1 MSTSDLSP
9 GEDPA
14 ASQLGP
20 GWWLPALTA
29 RDREAVGQGTRPPWA
44 DAVENA
50 VAALASRAW
59 LPAEDAV
66 ADTAAENAAAG
77 GSAGGGLD
85 PHLIPLWPFL
95 AGIRERLAAAALGLP
110 AGYAVPGL
118 LADAYVSA
126 VERQLAD
133 IARRTTESELAKPTP
148 GGFAARLRTPAGLAA
163 FLTEY
168 PVLARLLGTASE
180 LSVEA
185 GLELLS
191 RFAADRTAIVTE
203 LLGGVDP
210 GPVMA
215 IEPGLGDRHRGG
227 RSVTAVSFADG
238 RRVIYKPSDLGG
250 HLAFQRIVDW
260 LNARVPAGELRM
272 PAAVAR
278 PGYGWVEFI
287 VGRPL
292 PRPAAAAEFYRR
304 EGVLLAALYATHAC
318 DMHHE
323 NVIASGADPIVI
335 DVETIFHP
343 DLPMPR
349 TTTPDPAAEVLA
361 SSVQSTGL
369 LPYVTVDS
377 GGAHD
382 QSGLTGGRGR
392 NVPRFDG
399 EVIEPDG
406 HEAAVLEGFRL
417 GYDAIAAEPAAFALL
432 LSSFGNLEV
441 RTVVRPTSGYAGLM
455 SETTH
460 PDLLRDAADRDKA
473 LGVLREVSAHHPLW
487 SGLADYE
494 IADLWNGDIPLLTT
508 RPSRPDLWTSGG
520 VRLPGQLG
528 QTGLSCAL
536 ANVRAMGEVDR
547 RDQEWIISASLAAR
561 KPNRGHRGARAVHG
575 PVTAAAAEPSRL
587 LAAACGLGDQIMA
600 SAIASR
606 EGPGRDG
613 PDRDGPGRVNW
624 LGLQLVEDTQWML
637 LPMGGGL
644 ADGYL
649 GVALFLAQLGELTG
663 IDRYA
668 EAARQAVSA
677 IPGLLA
683 AISGRPELVAAIGCG
698 GIGGLGGISYGLA
711 RMSGLLHDAELG
723 RWAGMAAE
731 LAATVDLAAVTPGW
745 VAGSAGCLA
754 AMVAVQAELGFWP
767 AAELARAC
775 ADHLCELVE
784 DTDGHCGFDGDR
796 AGGFAA
802 GPAGVGWSLVRFAE
816 TGFAETGFD
825 ETGAEPRYLAAGRLA
840 ARRGLETSPPDDS
853 LGWCSGASGR
863 LLART
868 CLPAAAE
875 GLDEEAGILAHRP
888 VLADLSLCHG
898 EAGVADVLTVLSAA
912 TRSRAAYRA
921 QRHRAGLLL
930 DVATRH
936 TSVCG
941 TPGGVS
947 TPGLLNGLAGIG
959 YGLLR
964 LGFADRVPSALLLQ
978 ASSSA
983 STLTHGHS
991 PTREE
996 IP

>member
-9 GEDPA
+9 GEYPA
-14 ASQLGP
+14 ASQLGR
-20 GWWLPALTA
+20 GWWRPALTA
-29 RDREAVGQGTRPPWA
+29 RDRDAAGQAPPPRPPWV
-44 DAVENA
+44 DVVENA
-50 VAALASRAW
+50 V
-59 LPAEDAV
+59 
-66 ADTAAENAAAG
+66 AAAG
-77 GSAGGGLD
+77 GSAGGSAGGALD
-85 PHLIPLWPFL
+85 PHLSPLRPFL
-95 AGIRERLAAAALGLP
+95 AGIRERLAAAALALP
-110 AGYAVPGL
+110 AGYAVPGR
-118 LADAYVSA
+118 LADAYASA
-126 VERQLAD
+126 VGRQLAD
-133 IARRTTESELAKPTP
+133 IARRTLESELTKQEP
-148 GGFAARLRTPAGLAA
+148 GDFAARLRTQAGLAA
-163 FLTEY
+163 FLAEY

-210 GPVMA
+210 GPVVA

-227 RSVTAVSFADG
+227 RSVTALSFADG
-238 RRVIYKPSDLGG
+238 RTVIYKPNDLGG
-250 HLAFQRIVDW
+250 HLAFQRIIDW

-292 PRPAAAAEFYRR
+292 PRAAAAAEFYRR

-323 NVIASGADPIVI
+323 NVIASGAYPVVI
-335 DVETIFHP
+335 DVETVFHP

-349 TTTPDPAAEVLA
+349 TTAPDPAAEVLA

-369 LPYVTVDS
+369 LPYVTVDEE
-377 GGAHD
+377 GAHD
-382 QSGLTGGRGR
+382 QSGMTGGPGR

-399 EVIEPDG
+399 KVIEPDG

-417 GYDAIAAEPAAFALL
+417 GYDAIAAEPTAFALL
-432 LSSFGNLEV
+432 LSSCGNLEV
-441 RTVVRPTSGYAGLM
+441 RTVIRPTSGYAGLM

-473 LGVLREVSAHHPLW
+473 LGLLHEVSAQQPLW

-494 IADLWNGDIPLLTT
+494 IADLWNGDIPRLTT
-508 RPSRPDLWTSGG
+508 RPSRPDIWTSGG
-520 VRLPGQLG
+520 VRLPRQLQ

-547 RDQEWIISASLAAR
+547 RDQEWIISASLATR

-575 PVTAAAAEPSRL
+575 PVTAAAAEPGRL
-587 LAAACGLGDQIMA
+587 LAAACGVADQIMA
-600 SAIASR
+600 SAIAGR

-613 PDRDGPGRVNW
+613 PARVNW

-637 LPMGGGL
+637 LPMGAGL

-649 GVALFLAQLGELTG
+649 GVALFLAQLAELTG

-668 EAARQAVSA
+668 EAARQAVSVF
-677 IPGLLA
+677 PGLLA
-683 AISGRPELVAAIGCG
+683 AIGGRPELADAIGCG
-698 GIGGLGGISYGLA
+698 GIGGLGGISHGLA

-723 RWAGMAAE
+723 RWAGTAVE
-731 LAATVDLAAVTPGW
+731 LAATVNPAAAAPGW

-754 AMVAVQAELGFWP
+754 AMVSVQAELGFGP
-767 AAELARAC
+767 AADLARAC
-775 ADHLCELVE
+775 ADRLCELVE
-784 DTDGHCGFDGDR
+784 ETDGRCGSDGDR
-796 AGGFAA
+796 ADGFAA
-802 GPAGVGWSLVRFAE
+802 GPAGIGWSLVRFAE
-816 TGFAETGFD
+816 TVHAETVHAETVFA
-825 ETGAEPRYLAAGRLA
+825 ETGAEPRYLAAGQLA
-840 ARRGLETSPPDDS
+840 ARRGVETSPPDDS
-853 LGWCSGASGR
+853 SGWCSGAAGR

-868 CLPAAAE
+868 CLPEAAE
-875 GLDEEAGILAHRP
+875 GLDEEARILAARP
-888 VLADLSLCHG
+888 VLEDLSLCHG
-898 EAGVADVLTVLSAA
+898 EAGVADVLTAVSAV
-912 TRSRAAYRA
+912 TRSRAAHRA

-930 DVATRH
+930 DVVNRYA
-936 TSVCG
+936 SVCG
-941 TPGGVS
+941 TPGGLS
-947 TPGLLNGLAGIG
+947 TPGLLNGLAGVG

-983 STLTHGHS
+983 STLTHDHA

-996 IP
+996 SS

>member
-1 MSTSDLSP
+1 MS
-9 GEDPA
+9 
-14 ASQLGP
+14 
-20 GWWLPALTA
+20 
-29 RDREAVGQGTRPPWA
+29 AVG
-44 DAVENA
+44 
-50 VAALASRAW
+50 
-59 LPAEDAV
+59 
-66 ADTAAENAAAG
+66 
-77 GSAGGGLD
+77 
-85 PHLIPLWPFL
+85 
-95 AGIRERLAAAALGLP
+95 
-110 AGYAVPGL
+110 
-118 LADAYVSA
+118 
-126 VERQLAD
+126 RQLAD
-133 IARRTTESELAKPTP
+133 IARRTMESELAKP
-148 GGFAARLRTPAGLAA
+148 GDLAARLRTPAGLAA
-163 FLTEY
+163 FLAEY

-203 LLGGVDP
+203 LLGGADP
-210 GPVMA
+210 GPAMA

-238 RRVIYKPSDLGG
+238 RKVIYKPNDLGG

-292 PRPAAAAEFYRR
+292 PRLAAAAEFYRR

-323 NVIASGADPIVI
+323 NVIASGAAPIVI

-349 TTTPDPAAEVLA
+349 TTAPDPAAEVLA

-369 LPYVTVDS
+369 LPYVTVDED
-377 GGAHD
+377 GAHD
-382 QSGLTGGRGR
+382 QSGMTGGRGR

-417 GYDAIAAEPAAFALL
+417 GYDAIAAEPTAFALL
-432 LSSFGNLEV
+432 LSSCGNLEV
-441 RTVVRPTSGYAGLM
+441 RAVVRPTSGYARLM

-473 LGVLREVSAHHPLW
+473 LGVLCEVSAHHPLW

-508 RPSRPDLWTSGG
+508 RPSRPDIWTSGG
-520 VRLPGQLG
+520 VRVPGQLG

-561 KPNRGHRGARAVHG
+561 KPHGGHRGARAVHG
-575 PVTAAAAEPSRL
+575 PVTAAAAEPGRL

-606 EGPGRDG
+606 EGPGR
-613 PDRDGPGRVNW
+613 VNW

-637 LPMGGGL
+637 LPMGAGL

-649 GVALFLAQLGELTG
+649 GVALFLAQLAELTG

-677 IPGLLA
+677 FPGLLA
-683 AISGRPELVAAIGCG
+683 AIGGRPELVAAVGCG

-723 RWAGMAAE
+723 RWAGTAAE
-731 LAATVDLAAVTPGW
+731 LAATVNLAAATPGW

-754 AMVAVQAELGFWP
+754 AMVSVQAELGSGP
-767 AAELARAC
+767 AADLARAC
-775 ADHLCELVE
+775 AGRLCELVE
-784 DTDGHCGFDGDR
+784 DTDGHCGLDGDR
-796 AGGFAA
+796 ADGFAA
-802 GPAGVGWSLVRFAE
+802 GPAGIGWSLVRFAE
-816 TGFAETGFD
+816 TC
-825 ETGAEPRYLAAGRLA
+825 AEPRYLAAGQLA
-840 ARRGLETSPPDDS
+840 ARRAVEAPPPDDS

-863 LLART
+863 LLARA
-868 CLPAAAE
+868 CLPAAAD
-875 GLDEEAGILAHRP
+875 GLDEEARILAGRP
-888 VLADLSLCHG
+888 VLEDLSLCHG
-898 EAGVADVLTVLSAA
+898 EAGVADVLSVLSAA

-930 DVATRH
+930 DVVNRYA
-936 TSVCG
+936 SVCG

-947 TPGLLNGLAGIG
+947 TPGLLNGLAGVG

-978 ASSSA
+978 ASSPA
-983 STLTHGHS
+983 STLTRGHS
-991 PTREE
+991 LTREE
-996 IP
+996 SP

>member
-1 MSTSDLSP
+1 VSTSDLSP
-9 GEDPA
+9 GENRA

-29 RDREAVGQGTRPPWA
+29 RDRDALGQAPRPPWA
-44 DAVENA
+44 DAAENA
-50 VAALASRAW
+50 VAAAGS
-59 LPAEDAV
+59 
-66 ADTAAENAAAG
+66 AAG
-77 GSAGGGLD
+77 ALD
-85 PHLIPLWPFL
+85 PHLIPLRPFL
-95 AGIRERLAAAALGLP
+95 TGIRERLAAAALGLP
-110 AGYAVPGL
+110 AGYAVPGR

-126 VERQLAD
+126 VGRQLAD
-133 IARRTTESELAKPTP
+133 IARRTMESELAKPEP
-148 GGFAARLRTPAGLAA
+148 ADFAARLRTPAGLAA
-163 FLTEY
+163 FLAAY
-168 PVLARLLGTASE
+168 PVLARLLGTASV

-185 GLELLS
+185 GLELLN
-191 RFAADRTAIVTE
+191 RFAADRTAIVSE

-210 GPVMA
+210 GPAMA

-238 RRVIYKPSDLGG
+238 RTVIYKPNDLGG
-250 HLAFQRIVDW
+250 HLAFARIVDW
-260 LNARVPAGELRM
+260 LNARVPAGELRI
-272 PAAVAR
+272 PAALAR

-349 TTTPDPAAEVLA
+349 TTAPDPAAEVLA

-369 LPYVTVDS
+369 LPYVTVDED
-377 GGAHD
+377 GAHD
-382 QSGLTGGRGR
+382 QSGMTGGRGR
-392 NVPRFDG
+392 NLPRFDG
-399 EVIEPDG
+399 EVLEPDA

-417 GYDAIAAEPAAFALL
+417 GYDAIAAEPTAFALL
-432 LSSFGNLEV
+432 LSSCGNLEV
-441 RTVVRPTSGYAGLM
+441 RTVVRPTSGYANLM

-460 PDLLRDAADRDKA
+460 PGLLHDAADRDKA
-473 LGVLREVSAHHPLW
+473 LAVLREVSTHHPLW
-487 SGLADYE
+487 SGLAEHE
-494 IADLWNGDIPLLTT
+494 IADLWNGDIPRLTT
-508 RPSRPDLWTSGG
+508 RPSRPDIWTSGG

-536 ANVRAMGEVDR
+536 ANVRAMSEVDR
-547 RDQEWIISASLAAR
+547 REQEWIISASLAAR
-561 KPNRGHRGARAVHG
+561 KPHGGHRGARALHG

-606 EGPGRDG
+606 EGPGRD
-613 PDRDGPGRVNW
+613 RPGRVNW

-637 LPMGGGL
+637 LPMGAGL

-649 GVALFLAQLGELTG
+649 GVALFLAQLAELTG

-668 EAARQAVSA
+668 EAAGQAVSVF
-677 IPGLLA
+677 PGLLA
-683 AISGRPELVAAIGCG
+683 AIGGRPELVDAIGCG

-723 RWAGMAAE
+723 RWAGTAAE
-731 LAATVDLAAVTPGW
+731 LAATVDLAAATPGW

-754 AMVAVQAELGFWP
+754 AMVSVQAELGFWP
-767 AAELARAC
+767 AADLARAC
-775 ADHLCELVE
+775 ADRLCELVE
-784 DTDGHCGFDGDR
+784 DTDGHCRSDGDR
-796 AGGFAA
+796 ADGFAA
-802 GPAGVGWSLVRFAE
+802 GPAGIGWSLVRFAE
-816 TGFAETGFD
+816 TGFAETGFA
-825 ETGAEPRYLAAGRLA
+825 EAGFAEAGAAEPRYLAAGRLA
-840 ARRGLETSPPDDS
+840 ARRGAETPSPDES

-863 LLART
+863 LLALT

-875 GLDEEAGILAHRP
+875 GLDEEASILAHRP
-888 VLADLSLCHG
+888 VLEDLSLCHG
-898 EAGVADVLTVLSAA
+898 EAGVADVLAVLTAA

-930 DVATRH
+930 DVVNRYA
-936 TSVCG
+936 SVCG

-947 TPGLLNGLAGIG
+947 TPGLLNGLAGVG

>member
-1 MSTSDLSP
+1 VSTSDRSP

-20 GWWLPALTA
+20 GWWLRALTA
-29 RDREAVGQGTRPPWA
+29 RDRDAAGQAPRPPWA

-50 VAALASRAW
+50 VAAVASRTA
-59 LPAEDAV
+59 LPAGDAAEDA
-66 ADTAAENAAAG
+66 AAEGSAAG
-77 GSAGGGLD
+77 AQD

-95 AGIRERLAAAALGLP
+95 ARIREQLAAAALGLP
-110 AGYAVPGL
+110 AGYAVPGR

-126 VERQLAD
+126 VRRQLAD
-133 IARRTTESELAKPTP
+133 IASRTMEFELTRP
-148 GGFAARLRTPAGLAA
+148 GPGDFAARLRTQAGLAA

-210 GPVMA
+210 GPAVA

-227 RSVTAVSFADG
+227 RSVTALSFADG
-238 RRVIYKPSDLGG
+238 RKVIYKPNDLGG
-250 HLAFQRIVDW
+250 HLAFKRIVDW

-292 PRPAAAAEFYRR
+292 PRPAAATEFYRR

-318 DMHHE
+318 DMHNG
-323 NVIASGADPIVI
+323 NVIASGAVPIVI

-349 TTTPDPAAEVLA
+349 TTAPDPAAEVLA

-369 LPYVTVDS
+369 LPYVTVDED
-377 GGAHD
+377 GAHD
-382 QSGLTGGRGR
+382 QSGMTGGRGR

-417 GYDAIAAEPAAFALL
+417 GYDAIAAEPTAFALL
-432 LSSFGNLEV
+432 LSSCGNLEV
-441 RTVVRPTSGYAGLM
+441 RAVVRPTSGYARLM

-460 PDLLRDAADRDKA
+460 PGLLRDAADRDKA
-473 LGVLREVSAHHPLW
+473 LGVLSEVSAHHPLW
-487 SGLADYE
+487 SGLAGYE

-508 RPSRPDLWTSGG
+508 RPSRPDIWTSGG

-561 KPNRGHRGARAVHG
+561 KPHGGHRGARAVHG

-606 EGPGRDG
+606 EGPGR
-613 PDRDGPGRVNW
+613 VNW

-637 LPMGGGL
+637 LPMGAGL

-668 EAARQAVSA
+668 EAARQAVSVF
-677 IPGLLA
+677 PGLLA
-683 AISGRPELVAAIGCG
+683 AIGGRSELIAAIGCG

-731 LAATVDLAAVTPGW
+731 LAAAVNLAAATPGW
-745 VAGSAGCLA
+745 AAGSAGCLA
-754 AMVAVQAELGFWP
+754 AMVSVQAELGSGPP
-767 AAELARAC
+767 AALARAC
-775 ADHLCELVE
+775 ADRLCELVE

-796 AGGFAA
+796 ADGFAA
-802 GPAGVGWSLVRFAE
+802 GPAGIGWSLVRFAE
-816 TGFAETGFD
+816 TC
-825 ETGAEPRYLAAGRLA
+825 AEPRYRAAGQLA
-840 ARRGLETSPPDDS
+840 ARRAVETSSPDDS
-853 LGWCSGASGR
+853 LGWCSGAAGR

-875 GLDEEAGILAHRP
+875 GLDEEARTLAGRP
-888 VLADLSLCHG
+888 VLEDLSLCHG
-898 EAGVADVLTVLSAA
+898 EAGVADVLSVLSAA
-912 TRSRAAYRA
+912 TGSRAAHRA

-930 DVATRH
+930 DVVSRYA
-936 TSVCG
+936 SVCG
-941 TPGGVS
+941 TPGGVP
-947 TPGLLNGLAGIG
+947 TPGLLNGLAGVG

-978 ASSSA
+978 ASPSA
-983 STLTHGHS
+983 STLTRGHS

-996 IP
+996 SP

>member
-1 MSTSDLSP
+1 M
-9 GEDPA
+9 A
-14 ASQLGP
+14 VV
-20 GWWLPALTA
+20 TA
-29 RDREAVGQGTRPPWA
+29 RTA
-44 DAVENA
+44 
-50 VAALASRAW
+50 
-59 LPAEDAV
+59 LPAEDA
-66 ADTAAENAAAG
+66 AG
-77 GSAGGGLD
+77 GTAD
-85 PHLIPLWPFL
+85 PHFVPLRPFL
-95 AGIRERLAAAALGLP
+95 AGIRERLAAAATGLP
-110 AGYAVPGL
+110 AGYAVPWR

-126 VERQLAD
+126 VGRQLAG
-133 IARRTTESELAKPTP
+133 IARRTMESELAKQAP
-148 GGFAARLRTPAGLAA
+148 GDFATRLRTPAGLAA
-163 FLTEY
+163 FLADY

-180 LSVEA
+180 LSAEA

-191 RFAADRTAIVTE
+191 RFAADRAAIVTE
-203 LLGGVDP
+203 LLGGIDP
-210 GPVMA
+210 GPAVA

-238 RRVIYKPSDLGG
+238 RTVIYKPNDLGG
-250 HLAFQRIVDW
+250 HLAFQRVIDW

-287 VGRPL
+287 LGRPL
-292 PRPAAAAEFYRR
+292 PRAGAVAEFYRR
-304 EGVLLAALYATHAC
+304 EGVLLAALYAMHAC
-318 DMHHE
+318 DVHQE
-323 NVIASGADPIVI
+323 NVIASGAAPIVI

-349 TTTPDPAAEVLA
+349 TTAPDPAAEVLA

-382 QSGLTGGRGR
+382 QSGMTGGRGQ

-399 EVIEPDG
+399 QVLEPDG

-432 LSSFGNLEV
+432 LSSCGDIEV

-460 PDLLRDAADRDKA
+460 PALLRDAADRDKA
-473 LGVLREVSAHHPLW
+473 LGVLHEVSTHHPLW

-508 RPSRPDLWTSGG
+508 RPSLPDIWTSGG
-520 VRLPGQLG
+520 VRLQGQLG
-528 QTGLSCAL
+528 RTGLSCAL

-561 KPNRGHRGARAVHG
+561 KPHGGHRGARAVHG

-587 LAAACGLGDQIMA
+587 LAAACGLGDQIVA
-600 SAIASR
+600 SAIASP
-606 EGPGRDG
+606 EA
-613 PDRDGPGRVNW
+613 PGRVNW

-637 LPMGGGL
+637 LPMGAGL

-668 EAARQAVSA
+668 EAARQAVCA
-677 IPGLLA
+677 FPWLLA
-683 AISGRPELVAAIGCG
+683 AIDGRPELVAAIGCG

-711 RMSGLLHDAELG
+711 RISGLLHDAELG
-723 RWAGMAAE
+723 RWAEIATE
-731 LAATVDLAAVTPGW
+731 LAATVNLATATPGW
-745 VAGSAGCLA
+745 AAGSAGCLA
-754 AMVAVQAELGFWP
+754 AMVAVQAELGFRP

-775 ADHLCELVE
+775 ADSLCELVE

-796 AGGFAA
+796 PDGFAA
-802 GPAGVGWSLVRFAE
+802 GPAGIGWSLIRFAE
-816 TGFAETGFD
+816 AW
-825 ETGAEPRYLAAGRLA
+825 AEPRCLAAGQLA
-840 ARRGLETSPPDDS
+840 ARRGVETAPPDGS
-853 LGWCSGASGR
+853 PGWCSGASGR
-863 LLART
+863 LLARI
-868 CLPAAAE
+868 CLPAAAG
-875 GLDEEAGILAHRP
+875 GLDEEARILAYRP
-888 VLADLSLCHG
+888 VLEDLSLCHG
-898 EAGVADVLTVLSAA
+898 EAGVADVLSVLSAA
-912 TRSRAAYRA
+912 TRSRVAHRA

-930 DVATRH
+930 DVLSRH
-936 TSVCG
+936 ASVCG

-947 TPGLLNGLAGIG
+947 TPGLLNGLAGVG

-964 LGFADRVPSALLLQ
+964 LGFADQVPSALLLQ
-978 ASSSA
+978 AGSSA
-983 STLTHGHS
+983 STLTRGHS

-996 IP
+996 SP

>member
-1 MSTSDLSP
+1 MT
-9 GEDPA
+9 
-14 ASQLGP
+14 
-20 GWWLPALTA
+20 
-29 RDREAVGQGTRPPWA
+29 
-44 DAVENA
+44 A
-50 VAALASRAW
+50 VASRTV

-66 ADTAAENAAAG
+66 
-77 GSAGGGLD
+77 GGGQD
-85 PHLIPLWPFL
+85 PRLIPLWPFL
-95 AGIRERLAAAALGLP
+95 TGIREQLAAAALGLP
-110 AGYAVPGL
+110 AGYAVPGR

-126 VERQLAD
+126 AGRQLAD
-133 IARRTTESELAKPTP
+133 LARRTMESELTKPET
-148 GGFAARLRTPAGLAA
+148 GDFAARLRTPAGLAA
-163 FLTEY
+163 FLAQY

-191 RFAADRTAIVTE
+191 RFAADRTAIVAE

-210 GPVMA
+210 GPVVA

-238 RRVIYKPSDLGG
+238 RTVIYKPNDLGG

-260 LNARVPAGELRM
+260 LNARVPAGALRM

-287 VGRPL
+287 VGQPL
-292 PRPAAAAEFYRR
+292 PRPAAATEFYRR

-318 DMHHE
+318 DMHNE
-323 NVIASGADPIVI
+323 NVIASGTAPIVI

-349 TTTPDPAAEVLA
+349 TTAPDPAAEALA
-361 SSVQSTGL
+361 SSVQGTGL
-369 LPYVTVDS
+369 LPYVTVDED
-377 GGAHD
+377 GAHD
-382 QSGLTGGRGR
+382 QSGMTGGRGR

-399 EVIEPDG
+399 EVVELEG
-406 HEAAVLEGFRL
+406 HEEAVLEGFRL

-432 LSSFGNLEV
+432 LSSCGNLEV

-460 PDLLRDAADRDKA
+460 PGLLRDAADRDKA

-508 RPSRPDLWTSGG
+508 RPSRPDIWTSGG
-520 VRLPGQLG
+520 VRLPGRLG
-528 QTGLSCAL
+528 RTGLSCAL
-536 ANVRAMGEVDR
+536 AIVKAMGEVDR

-561 KPNRGHRGARAVHG
+561 KPHGGHRGARAVPG
-575 PVTAAAAEPSRL
+575 PVTAAAAEPGRL
-587 LAAACGLGDQIMA
+587 LAAACGLGDQIVA
-600 SAIASR
+600 SAIAGR
-606 EGPGRDG
+606 ER
-613 PDRDGPGRVNW
+613 PGRVNW

-637 LPMGGGL
+637 LPMGAGL
-644 ADGYL
+644 PDGYL

-668 EAARQAVSA
+668 EAARQAVSVF
-677 IPGLLA
+677 PGLLA
-683 AISGRPELVAAIGCG
+683 AIGGRPELVAAIGCG
-698 GIGGLGGISYGLA
+698 GIGGLGGMSYGLA
-711 RMSGLLHDAELG
+711 RMSGLLHDGELG
-723 RWAGMAAE
+723 QWAGMAVE
-731 LAATVDLAAVTPGW
+731 LAATVDLAAATPGW

-754 AMVAVQAELGFWP
+754 AMVSVHAEVGFGP
-767 AAELARAC
+767 AADLARAC
-775 ADHLCELVE
+775 AGRLCELVE
-784 DTDGHCGFDGDR
+784 ETDGHCGLDGDQ
-796 AGGFAA
+796 ADGFAA
-802 GPAGVGWSLVRFAE
+802 GLAGIGWALVRFAE
-816 TGFAETGFD
+816 TQ
-825 ETGAEPRYLAAGRLA
+825 AEPRYLAAGQLA
-840 ARRGLETSPPDDS
+840 ARRAVETSSPDDS

-868 CLPAAAE
+868 CLAAAAA
-875 GLDEEAGILAHRP
+875 GLGEEARALADRP
-888 VLADLSLCHG
+888 VLEDLSLCHG
-898 EAGVADVLTVLSAA
+898 EAGIADVLSVLSAA
-912 TRSRAAYRA
+912 TPSRAAYRA

-930 DVATRH
+930 DVVNRYTF
-936 TSVCG
+936 VCG

-947 TPGLLNGLAGIG
+947 TPGLLNGLAGVG

-978 ASSSA
+978 ASSFA
-983 STLTHGHS
+983 STPARAHS

-996 IP
+996 GP